1 MSTEKWKRIT
11 ENVLTK
17 AEANRTLASYY
28 KDHKDEYMCMN
39 CCNAIVVNGSSA
51 FKEHA
56 VEWRKVVKRRHNNIS
71 MHENVSLL
79 TNIIF
84 EREVIGENPPIIS
97 FSQHRSFT
105 ENKNSQLSLF
115 FDEVEEMADLRS
127 KNEKE
132 KKEIERSLEY
142 QCYLMC
148 WNQNKVMR
156 AVLLIFKIKNV
167 VIVKI
172 SLSLVYIIMFFLY
185 FHD

>member
-1 MSTEKWKRIT
+1 MGKR
-11 ENVLTK
+11 
-17 AEANRTLASYY
+17 
-28 KDHKDEYMCMN
+28 H
-39 CCNAIVVNGSSA
+39 
-51 FKEHA
+51 
-56 VEWRKVVKRRHNNIS
+56 HNNIF
-71 MHENVSLL
+71 MHESVSSL

-167 VIVKI
+167 VIMKI